1 MSTSAT
7 TDIRRKLDVLVRR
20 ERGRLIA
27 DLVAYLGPTRLS
39 LAEDV
44 AQDAIV
50 AALQTWPYRGL
61 PDNPGAWLA
70 RVARNKAID
79 RLRRENRETP
89 YLENLDRRKSAESD
103 NLFAA
108 RIADPELRLI
118 VLCCN
123 DLLAELDQV
132 ALTLK
137 AVSGFTAREISG
149 LFLMKEAAMGQRL
162 ARAKRKLREMH
173 ASSIHGI
180 DAAPSRFKLGQR
192 LRAILKAV
200 YLMFS
205 LGYAPRAGTDVVR
218 RDVAMEAV
226 RIARELAYG
235 KATATPDTR
244 ALAALLC
251 LQASRLDA
259 RSTSEGELTLL
270 RHQDRARWNQDLIRE
285 GLSLLQ
291 DARNTDQISR
301 YHIEAGIAAV
311 HAASPS
317 WSACDWQAIVRL
329 YRQLGAIVDSPIV
342 SINAAVARAMAGDA
356 TEALENLDEL
366 RHQPALVSY
375 APYYVARAEVLCEL
389 GRDTEAMG
397 EFERA
402 LECDVSAPVLK
413 HLEQRLASCV

>member
-1 MSTSAT
+1 MSVSA
-7 TDIRRKLDVLVRR
+7 DIHGQLDVLVRR

-27 DLVAYLGPTRLS
+27 DLVSYLGPTRLS

-61 PDNPGAWLA
+61 PDRPGAWLA

-79 RLRRENRETP
+79 RLRRENRETS
-89 YLENLDRRKSAESD
+89 YSDALDRRRSPDSD

-108 RIADPELRLI
+108 HIADPELRLI

-123 DLLAELDQV
+123 DALTELDQV

-162 ARAKRKLREMH
+162 ARAKRKLRDVH
-173 ASSIHGI
+173 TNSSLGI
-180 DAAPSRFKLGQR
+180 DTAPSRFKLGQR
-192 LRAILKAV
+192 LGAILKAV

-205 LGYAPRAGTDVVR
+205 LGYAPRAGTEVVR

-235 KATATPDTR
+235 KATATPDAS

-251 LQASRLDA
+251 FQASRLDA
-259 RSTSEGELTLL
+259 RSTADGALVLL
-270 RHQDRARWNQDLIRE
+270 RHQERSLWNQDLIRE

-291 DARNTDQISR
+291 KARVADRVSR
-301 YHIEAGIAAV
+301 YHIEAGIAAT
-311 HAASPS
+311 HAAAPS
-317 WSACDWQAIVRL
+317 WQACDWQAIVRL
-329 YRQLGAIVDSPIV
+329 YERLGTIVDSPIV
-342 SINAAVARAMAGDA
+342 SINAAVARAMAGEADDA
-356 TEALENLDEL
+356 LATLNEFGQ
-366 RHQPALVSY
+366 QPALSNY
-375 APYYVARAEVLCEL
+375 APYYVARAEVLCQL
-389 GRDTEAMG
+389 GRDAEAMSD
-397 EFERA
+397 FERA
-402 LECDVSAPVLK
+402 LTCEVSAPVLQ

>member
-7 TDIRRKLDVLVRR
+7 SDIRRQLDVLVRR

-27 DLVAYLGPTRLS
+27 DLVAYLGPARLN

-61 PDNPGAWLA
+61 PDKPSAWLA

-89 YLENLDRRKSAESD
+89 YLDTLDRRESAETD

-108 RIADPELRLI
+108 RVEDPELRLI

-123 DLLAELDQV
+123 DELAELDQV

-162 ARAKRKLREMH
+162 ARAKRKLRDVH
-173 ASSIHGI
+173 ASSTHGI
-180 DAAPSRFKLGQR
+180 DAAPSRFRLSQR

-205 LGYAPRAGTDVVR
+205 LGYAPPAGGDVVR

-226 RIARELAYG
+226 RIARELAYS
-235 KATATPDTR
+235 KATAAPDAL

-259 RSTSEGELTLL
+259 RSTPDGALVLL
-270 RHQDRARWNQDLIRE
+270 RHQERSRWNQDLIRE
-285 GLSLLQ
+285 GLTLLRKAQ
-291 DARNTDQISR
+291 NTDRVSR

-317 WSACDWQAIVRL
+317 WAACDWHAIVRL
-329 YRQLGAIVDSPIV
+329 YDQLGAIADSPIV
-342 SINAAVARAMAGDA
+342 AINAAVARAMAGNA
-356 TEALENLDEL
+356 EEALETLNEL
-366 RHQPALVSY
+366 QRQPALARY
-375 APYYVARAEVLCEL
+375 APYYIARAEVLCQL
-389 GRDTEAMG
+389 GHDAEAMG
-397 EFERA
+397 DFEKA
-402 LECDVSAPVLK
+402 LECDVSTPVLQ